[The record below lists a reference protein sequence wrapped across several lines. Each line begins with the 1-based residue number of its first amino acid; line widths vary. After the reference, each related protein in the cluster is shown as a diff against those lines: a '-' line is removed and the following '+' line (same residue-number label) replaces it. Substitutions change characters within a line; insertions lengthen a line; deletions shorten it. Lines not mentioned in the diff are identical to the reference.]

1 MVKKRD
7 EKKAGESCE
16 RKLEGVEDKSK
27 KERNR
32 KRERE
37 RERER
42 KRESKRV
49 RETSEKWM
57 KIKDDEDLNQRL
69 MR

>member
-1 MVKKRD
+1 MYTCLSTDAETRAV
-7 EKKAGESCE
+7 
-16 RKLEGVEDKSK
+16 
-27 KERNR
+27 